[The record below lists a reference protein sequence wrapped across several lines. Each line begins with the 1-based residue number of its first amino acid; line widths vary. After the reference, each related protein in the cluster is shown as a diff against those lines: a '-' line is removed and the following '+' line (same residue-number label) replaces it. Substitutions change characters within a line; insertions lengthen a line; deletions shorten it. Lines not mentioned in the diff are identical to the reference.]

1 VRNTMRQRLRSEQGF
16 TLIELVVTMLI
27 LLILTAVAVP
37 SYLGFRERANN
48 SAAGADLRAAMPSV
62 EAYHSDHATY
72 AGMTVAKL
80 KASYDQS
87 LSASVISFGTLSVS
101 TYCVMATSPNDST
114 KTAAKAGPDAPI
126 VIGATCP

>member
-1 VRNTMRQRLRSEQGF
+1 MRQRLTSEQGF

-37 SYLGFRERANN
+37 SYLGFRERANK
-48 SAAGADLRAAMPSV
+48 SAAGADVRSAVASV
-62 EAYHSDHATY
+62 EAFHSDNGTY

-80 KASYDQS
+80 KASYDLS
-87 LSASVISFGTLSVS
+87 LDASIISFGTLSTT
-101 TYCVMATSPNDST
+101 TYCVMAKAPNDST